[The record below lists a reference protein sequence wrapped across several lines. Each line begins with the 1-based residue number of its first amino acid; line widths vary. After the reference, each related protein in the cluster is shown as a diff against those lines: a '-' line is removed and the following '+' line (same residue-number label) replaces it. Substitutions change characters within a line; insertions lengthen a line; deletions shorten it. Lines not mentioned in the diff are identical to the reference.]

1 MATPP
6 PPDLA
11 RWFDNRTF
19 STRDATVSDLV
30 AHKREQGV
38 SVSVVLPARNEAE
51 TVEGMVA
58 AVAELSGSLVDEL
71 VVMDGGSTDG
81 TPDLAAQAGARVHAD
96 ANVLPDYGPCL
107 GKGDALW
114 RSLTVTSGDVVAF
127 VDSDIKNPSPD
138 FVIGLLTPLLLA
150 PDVALVKA
158 FYERPL
164 QTNGQLQPSGGGR
177 VTELLARPLL
187 NLLWPPLAGLI
198 QPLSGEYA
206 GRRDLLEAIPF
217 FTGYG
222 VELGM
227 LVDALRAVGMDA
239 IAQVDVGERI
249 HHNQPLDALSR
260 MAYAISQV
268 AFLRLDEEARLSL
281 SRVFGADGAPP
292 GQYMQ
297 FTRNDDGQMRPG
309 TRDVTVVQRPP
320 MSSVGTR

>member
-1 MATPP
+1 MAETP

-11 RWFDNRTF
+11 RWFEHRTF
-19 STRDATVSDLV
+19 DARSATVGDLT
-30 AHKREQGV
+30 ARKQAQGL

-81 TPDLAAQAGARVHAD
+81 TPDIAARAGARVHD
-96 ANVLPDYGPCL
+96 DSNVLPEHGPCL

-127 VDSDIKNPSPD
+127 VDSDIKNPSTD
-138 FVIGLLTPLLLA
+138 FVVGLLTPLLA
-150 PDVALVKA
+150 EPDVALVKA

-164 QTNGQLQPSGGGR
+164 QSEGQLQPSGGGR

-187 NLLWPPLAGLI
+187 NLLWPPLAGLV

-206 GRRDLLEAIPF
+206 GRRELLEAIPF

-227 LVDALRAVGMDA
+227 LVDTLEAVGMDA

-249 HHNQPLDALSR
+249 HFNQPLEALSR
-260 MAYAISQV
+260 MAFAIAQV
-268 AFLRLDEEARLSL
+268 AFLRLDGEDRVGLSD
-281 SRVFGADGAPP
+281 VFGPAAAPP
-292 GQYMQ
+292 TQYVQ
-297 FTRNDDGQMRPG
+297 YVRGDDGRTRPG
-309 TRDVTVVQRPP
+309 ARDVAVVQRPP
-320 MSSVGTR
+320 LASLAR

>member
-1 MATPP
+1 MAAKP

-11 RWFDNRTF
+11 RWFQHRTF
-19 STRDATVSDLV
+19 SAGDASVQQLV
-30 AHKREQGV
+30 ERKDQQGL

-58 AVAELSGSLVDEL
+58 AVSELSGSLVDEL

-81 TPDLAAQAGARVHAD
+81 TPDIAAKAGARVHD
-96 ANVLPDYGPCL
+96 DSNVLPDHGPCL

-127 VDSDIKNPSPD
+127 VDSDIKNPSPG
-138 FVIGLLTPLLLA
+138 FVVGLLTPLLLA

-164 QTNGQLQPSGGGR
+164 QAEGQLQASGGGR

-187 NLLWPPLAGLI
+187 NLLWPPLAGLV

-206 GRRDLLEAIPF
+206 GRRELLESIPF

-227 LVDALRAVGMDA
+227 LVDALAAVGIDG

-249 HHNQPLDALSR
+249 HHNQPLEALSR
-260 MAYAISQV
+260 MAFAISQV
-268 AFLRLDEEARLSL
+268 AFLRLDDEARAALAQ
-281 SRVFGADGAPP
+281 VFGPASAPP
-292 GQYMQ
+292 AQYVQ
-297 FTRNDDGQMRPG
+297 FARGDDGVTRPSA
-309 TRDVTVVQRPP
+309 REVSVVARPP
-320 MSSVGTR
+320 IASLPA